1 MKTKTLFEKDAF
13 IRTTYRLTHEIMEH
27 HHDLSTLVIVGIL
40 KKGFE
45 LAQLIQQ
52 NLQLFASVNC
62 PIYSLEIRPF
72 RDDEKKDVSPF
83 VTPIPVE
90 GKTILLIDDVLFTGR
105 SVRAAI
111 DGLMTMGRPSSIE
124 LAVLIDRGHRQ
135 LPIRPDYVGK
145 NVPTSLQ
152 ESIRISFDALTIHLI
167 KP

>member
-1 MKTKTLFEKDAF
+1 METKTLLEKDAF
-13 IRTTYRLTHEIMEH
+13 IRTTYRLTHEIMERH
-27 HHDLSTLVIVGIL
+27 ADLSPLILVGIL
-40 KKGFE
+40 KKGYE
-45 LAQLIQQ
+45 LAQLLQQ
-52 NLQLFASVNC
+52 NLRLFASVEC
-62 PIYSLEIRPF
+62 PVFPLEIRPF
-72 RDDEKKDVSPF
+72 RDDEKKDDTPT
-83 VTPIPVE
+83 VTPIPVQ
-90 GKTILLIDDVLFTGR
+90 GKTIILIDDVLYTGR